1 MGILSKYKLIR
12 KIDIYSRQRIKQEVP
27 WPWEE
32 REERKFDQIVDDT
45 MELYDTLYKMP
56 LSSLF
61 AAMKQD
67 YFNWSSAAH
76 GSRTPSTFA
85 QKQLD
90 NFYESICV
98 SHGSK
103 YIKISRNYSNGQEV
117 VWGFIVNTGK
127 DKKFARGDILKAA
140 SFNAPTRNFARGNV
154 LTGDL
159 QGVSW
164 CAPR

>member
-1 MGILSKYKLIR
+1 
-12 KIDIYSRQRIKQEVP
+12 
-27 WPWEE
+27 
-32 REERKFDQIVDDT
+32 

-67 YFNWSSAAH
+67 YFNWSTAH
-76 GSRTPSTFA
+76 DSVTPSTFA
-85 QKQLD
+85 QEQLD

-98 SHGSK
+98 NPGSK
-103 YIKISRNYSNGQEV
+103 YIKISRVHANGQEV
-117 VWGFIVNTGK
+117 VWGFIVNSDK

-140 SFNAPTRNFARGNV
+140 GWAAPARNFARGNV

-159 QGVSW
+159 QNVSW
-164 CAPR
+164 CSPR